1 MAHMTQFSTRPFIIR
16 GGKTCRAHLL
26 VESPACFVN
35 IPFEALEAEAVAA
48 VEFVVVVLA
57 AAVEP
62 AREEAAG
69 SKMTNRLENFRKIKM
84 VLSEISIARISFDE
98 NSFCYAVTE
107 DQLVS
112 MRSF

>member
-16 GGKTCRAHLL
+16 GRKTCRAHLL

-35 IPFEALEAEAVAA
+35 IPFEALEAEAIAA

-69 SKMTNRLENFRKIKM
+69 SKMANELENSRKIIMKSWVKLFYQKSHSRKS
-84 VLSEISIARISFDE
+84 VLIRTVS
-98 NSFCYAVTE
+98 AV
-107 DQLVS
+107 QS
-112 MRSF
+112 RKIN